1 MRIIVSDVAAQMGGA
16 IVILKG
22 LYNYIKEND
31 HENEWIFLLSQPFV
45 KETGNI
51 KVILYENVKKSPLN
65 RVFYDLFE
73 GKKLEKMY
81 HPDFF
86 FSLQNNLFKGV
97 KTPQAVYMQQSL
109 PFQDIKNFSP
119 FKKGEFKSFYYQHIV
134 GSSIKKSLP
143 KASKIVVQTKWIRDA
158 VIEKCGVDKE
168 RMIVVNPEV
177 TPVKRD
183 KSITFDNRS
192 FFSPITEV
200 TYKNMDC
207 IVKAC
212 EMLKDANFSVDVT
225 FDGKSPYDRINYLGY
240 IDREKLDIHY
250 QSSVVIYPSYIET
263 FGIPMAEAASAGTIV
278 LASDCPFSHEILDGY
293 ENAYFFD
300 PFKPAELADL
310 MRKVI
315 AGEIVKKDCTA
326 PGENVA
332 SGGEAADHSTLG
344 TAENGSTTAGNS
356 WAAIL
361 EFILGRK

>member
-22 LYNYIKEND
+22 LYNYIKGND

-45 KETGNI
+45 EESGNI
-51 KVILYENVKKSPLN
+51 KVILYENVKKSPVHRL
-65 RVFYDLFE
+65 FYDRFE
-73 GKKLEKMY
+73 GRKLEKKY
-81 HPDFF
+81 APDLF

-143 KASKIVVQTKWIRDA
+143 YAERIVVQTKWIRDA
-158 VIEKCGVDKE
+158 VIAKCGIDADK
-168 RMIVVNPEV
+168 ILVVNPEFK
-177 TPVKRD
+177 PVERSSDIK
-183 KSITFDNRS
+183 FDNRS
-192 FFSPITEV
+192 FFAPITEV

-207 IVKAC
+207 IAKAC
-212 EMLKDANFSVDVT
+212 EMLESEDFSVDVT
-225 FDGKSPYDRINYLGY
+225 FEGTSPYKKINYLGY

-250 QSSVVIYPSYIET
+250 QSSVMIYPSYIET
-263 FGIPMAEAASAGTIV
+263 FGLPMAEAASAGTVV
-278 LASDCPFSHEILDGY
+278 LASDCPFSHEILDCY

-315 AGEIVKKDCTA
+315 AGEIVKKDCAT
-326 PGENVA
+326 PGENVV
-332 SGGEAADHSTLG
+332 SEGEAADHSTLG